1 MLASFSHQI
10 RPILIIGCSDLHY
23 AEVFYVYLSSLIH
36 DSILIK
42 QAITTLPQHHLFLFI
57 VVCETHEV
65 SYLTFEPHSQK
76 LGQFKTFA
84 KNILVPSSYLLSS
97 ALKRFAIGETSFEKG
112 LSKEVTH
119 YVRH

>member
-1 MLASFSHQI
+1 MLVSFSHQI
-10 RPILIIGCSDLHY
+10 RPILIIECRIDLHN

-42 QAITTLPQHHLFLFI
+42 QAITTHLFI
-57 VVCETHEV
+57 VVFVTHKV

-84 KNILVPSSYLLSS
+84 RNILVPSSYLLS
-97 ALKRFAIGETSFEKG
+97 
-112 LSKEVTH
+112 
-119 YVRH
+119 

>member
-42 QAITTLPQHHLFLFI
+42 QAITTLPQHHIFLFI
-57 VVCETHEV
+57 VVGVSVTHEV

-84 KNILVPSSYLLSS
+84 KNILVPSSYLLS
-97 ALKRFAIGETSFEKG
+97 
-112 LSKEVTH
+112 
-119 YVRH
+119 